1 MLNNVV
7 MFDRDFEFQLETILL
22 KYLNIVFTNIFVDIV
37 SILSSVKY
45 PTVESVTNLMLSK

>member
-37 SILSSVKY
+37 SIL
-45 PTVESVTNLMLSK
+45 